1 MAEIEGA
8 IRCQFQSLS
17 IVFVCAVNTKP
28 TLLFGLE
35 LSLQTYIELNVEYL
49 HVQPFLIDH
58 KLALSFGHFC
68 WRFCPLKHVTY
79 KNRQNQL
86 TFVYIVATRFITLD
100 KV

>member
-1 MAEIEGA
+1 MSEPT
-8 IRCQFQSLS
+8 SL
-17 IVFVCAVNTKP
+17 FE
-28 TLLFGLE
+28 LE
-35 LSLQTYIELNVEYL
+35 FSLQKYIELTAEYL

-58 KLALSFGHFC
+58 KLASSFGHFC
-68 WRFCPLKHVTY
+68 WQFCPLKHVTY